1 MVRTMNFDFIEYLP
15 PLLVGAGLTIVI
27 CTASGIL
34 GSVLGIVFG
43 TAKASPSRIARWISA
58 LYVNFIR
65 GVPILIILL
74 FTYFALPLIVPS
86 LTLDRGATAVVALSI
101 YSGAYMAEIMRG
113 GIQAVPKGQSEAA
126 TALGLNYFTSL
137 IWVVMPQALK
147 MAVPPGIGFL
157 IALVKASSLVS
168 VIGFVD
174 LTRAGRIVTTINQ
187 EPLTTFLVVALLY
200 FIISFPISLFGSWAE
215 RKLA

>member
-1 MVRTMNFDFIEYLP
+1 MNFDFIEYLP

-34 GSVLGIVFG
+34 GSILGIVFG
-43 TAKASPSRIARWISA
+43 TAKASPSRIARWVSS

>member
-1 MVRTMNFDFIEYLP
+1 MLFDFIQYLP
-15 PLLVGAGLTIVI
+15 PLLRGAGLTLMI
-27 CTASGIL
+27 CAASGIL
-34 GSVLGIVFG
+34 GSLIGVLLG
-43 TAKASPSRIARWISA
+43 TARTSPSRIARWLSTI
-58 LYVNFIR
+58 YVSFIR

-74 FTYFALPLIVPS
+74 FTYFALPLIAPS
-86 LTLDRGATAVVALSI
+86 FTFSREFTAIVGLSI

-126 TALGLNYFTSL
+126 VALGMHYFSRVRY
-137 IWVVMPQALK
+137 VVFPQALRI
-147 MAVPPGIGFL
+147 AVPPAIGFL

-174 LTRAGRIVTTINQ
+174 LTRAGRIVTTVNQ
-187 EPLTTFLVVALLY
+187 EPLTTFIIVAALY
-200 FIISFPISLFGSWAE
+200 FVISYPISLLGTWFE

>member
-1 MVRTMNFDFIEYLP
+1 MNFDFIEYLP